1 MDHSVKLPESDA
13 NDALDSTTH
22 AAPSGLRQPTAS
34 ADSSL
39 NPRTRRELERYMEE
53 RALEKELDSLW
64 Q

>member
-1 MDHSVKLPESDA
+1 MDHSVKLTESDA

-22 AAPSGLRQPTAS
+22 AAPSGLSQPAAS

-39 NPRTRRELERYMEE
+39 TPRTRRELERYMEE
-53 RALEKELDSLW
+53 RALERELDSLW